1 MTVHASKDFID
12 TLRGDAD
19 MRSPLAI
26 PRREWDLLS
35 APACGPVAIGRVT
48 WAFGGNPSQGFV
60 EVLDGPD
67 RKALLP
73 NCPDCLRLMREAT
86 DPVRYDFLRERGL
99 VPELPLVS
107 G

>member
-1 MTVHASKDFID
+1 MHASREFLDAMSNVAPRVAVD
-12 TLRGDAD
+12 VPEHDRAVCGSDAGDESCV
-19 MRSPLAI
+19 R
-26 PRREWDLLS
+26 
-35 APACGPVAIGRVT
+35 
-48 WAFGGNPSQGFV
+48 AFGWMSGPTDSRG
-60 EVLDGPD
+60 EV
-67 RKALLP
+67 